1 MKNICESLWTWRGG
15 ATQDALLEKSRK
27 YFREHIFS
35 PMNICHAMDLF
46 GGMLNFQ
53 SLRVI
58 QWIESGENKAF
69 NCMFPSPMTI
79 SRFIT
84 SFTGFCMKY
93 VNVNFFTNK
102 FGEGFEFNHKQV
114 IKLIWEHT
122 GKDQIAVDKSTEVVL
137 TADGSKLTNNI
148 NVVLMGLK
156 ETEATDSMPLIGSHL
171 LKFSNNCDSEADGS
185 LSVQRRFLVLSNH
198 GAIRPRVR

>member
-1 MKNICESLWTWRGG
+1 
-15 ATQDALLEKSRK
+15 
-27 YFREHIFS
+27 
-35 PMNICHAMDLF
+35 MDLF

-58 QWIESGENKAF
+58 RWIESGGNKAF
-69 NCMFPSPMTI
+69 NCMFPSPTMI
-79 SRFIT
+79 SRLIMN
-84 SFTGFCMKY
+84 FTGFCTKY
-93 VNVNFFTNK
+93 VNIYFFTNK